1 MSSYEEELLE
11 LRKEI
16 NQLNAEIVNKL
27 SERVNVALKIA
38 EVKKKHGLPVVD
50 KKREAKVFE
59 QVQELASE
67 CKIDPSGVKRVFRE
81 IIRLCTEAEEKGEIR
96 VI

>member
-1 MSSYEEELLE
+1 MSSYEEEILE

-50 KKREAKVFE
+50 KKREAKVLG

-81 IIRLCTEAEEKGEIR
+81 IIRLCTEAEEKGEIQ
-96 VI
+96 II